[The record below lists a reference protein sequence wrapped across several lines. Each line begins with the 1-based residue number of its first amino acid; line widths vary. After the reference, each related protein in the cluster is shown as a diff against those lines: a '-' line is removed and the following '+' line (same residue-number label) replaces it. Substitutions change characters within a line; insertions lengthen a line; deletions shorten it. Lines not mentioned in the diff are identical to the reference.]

1 MTPLLSICIPTYN
14 HAELLDQ
21 ALARLTSLPAFA
33 SGDVEVVLSDNAST
47 DGTRAVG
54 ERYAAAFPSRVNY
67 FRNPE
72 NVFDRNYELALSHG
86 RGLCG
91 SGRFMVRFGGYFLTK
106 QLVRS
111 RDPSIPSG

>member
-54 ERYAAAFPSRVNY
+54 ERYAAAFPGRVNY
-67 FRNPE
+67 FRNP
-72 NVFDRNYELALSHG
+72 
-86 RGLCG
+86 
-91 SGRFMVRFGGYFLTK
+91 
-106 QLVRS
+106 
-111 RDPSIPSG
+111 